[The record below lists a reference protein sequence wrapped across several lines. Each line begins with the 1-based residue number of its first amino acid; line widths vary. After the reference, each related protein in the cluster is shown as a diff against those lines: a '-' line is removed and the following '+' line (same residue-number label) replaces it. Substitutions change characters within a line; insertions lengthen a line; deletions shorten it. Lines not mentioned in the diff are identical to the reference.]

1 MRTLSLCLLSS
12 VAVASPALAEP
23 LKFKPLIDARL
34 RYENVD
40 QTGIAKE
47 ADAITAR
54 VRAGYELSSGPFSFL
69 AEAEGTL
76 AISEKYNS
84 GLNGKT
90 AYPLVADPQNI
101 ELNRIQL

>member
-12 VAVASPALAEP
+12 AALAAPAMAAP
-23 LKFKPLIDARL
+23 LTFKPLIDTRL

-40 QTGIAKE
+40 QTGVARE

-76 AISEKYNS
+76 AIS
-84 GLNGKT
+84 
-90 AYPLVADPQNI
+90 
-101 ELNRIQL
+101 